1 MLAQWPSCLF
11 TESLSENR
19 RQEMSREKLMS
30 KLLLSIQAFTYSCSS
45 ETFEAKRSYR
55 KGLLLQLDVAKK
67 NIDSSVESVR
77 SRFGFRDLVC
87 NGKMILMPKPSQ
99 DEDGDS
105 WPFDGRLGKL
115 RYFGLTVMAAS
126 GAVAADLVQLVL
138 PFPFTKKDDFDPVGE
153 AAEHPQ
159 RAPIAYPLLFGNV
172 LTHVVAAMCATCGRA
187 RARSDL
193 LDVVWPIPFSIRGS
207 FAFLDLD
214 GNSKNVDAVVDDCEG
229 FMKLGLIARILQ
241 VLLGKL
247 LPGTSMLQVTSS
259 LINDL
264 NATVMFS
271 GENPTLTVDLAWVH
285 TCVKLIELTVSV
297 KCFDAPNELSTT
309 KPLIE
314 FDQLHEI
321 CVLAAYEAG
330 TYLIEAGTIFQILVP
345 GAASKYTS
353 NESDYVEQSEM
364 PPIATLQ
371 YMLAFFHFE
380 SVDDMIDSALT
391 KEIIAGWYE
400 TAFCHSELSMG
411 CNSNNADLQTRLYRT
426 QGFRIYDWPIAYI
439 SEQHLISTEMQ
450 SIGKDSNKSRFEVQQ
465 QQPQDDSNSSPRSS
479 LPVIANMESQHTKPS
494 ITDILRSEIS
504 PSLLTFHSK
513 KSVSLLGGFSPDLLR
528 SNKTNQSPRV
538 SVIPTSYTDLYAE
551 LASLMPDCEQTAVCL
566 VCGEVLNAGGRGE
579 CTKHSFK
586 CGAGAGIFF
595 LLQECSGLL
604 LHKARAAYIHS
615 PYVDSHGETPQ
626 YRGRPLNL
634 DLDRYE
640 HLREVWY
647 SHGVR
652 QKVLTERG
660 MARQVIL
667 PDYY

>member
-1 MLAQWPSCLF
+1 
-11 TESLSENR
+11 
-19 RQEMSREKLMS
+19 MSREKLMS

-45 ETFEAKRSYR
+45 EAFEARRSYR
-55 KGLLLQLDVAKK
+55 KSLMLQLDVAKK
-67 NIDSSVESVR
+67 NNDANTESVR

-87 NGKMILMPKPSQ
+87 KGKMILMPVPSQ

-138 PFPFTKKDDFDPVGE
+138 PFPFTKKNELDPVSDSV
-153 AAEHPQ
+153 EHPQ

-172 LTHVVAAMCATCGRA
+172 ITHVVAAMCATSGRA

-193 LDVVWPIPFSIRGS
+193 LDVVWPIPFSVRGS
-207 FAFLDLD
+207 FAFLDLE
-214 GNSKNVDAVVDDCEG
+214 GNSKNVDSVVEDCEG
-229 FMKLGLIARILQ
+229 FMKLGLLARILQ

-247 LPGTSMLQVTSS
+247 LPGASMLHVNAS
-259 LINDL
+259 LINELNIAVMSGGGNSTATMDL
-264 NATVMFS
+264 EWIRS
-271 GENPTLTVDLAWVH
+271 
-285 TCVKLIELTVSV
+285 CVKLVELAISHKCSDASKQLPAVST
-297 KCFDAPNELSTT
+297 ATLS
-309 KPLIE
+309 IE
-314 FDQLHEI
+314 FDQLHDI
-321 CVLAAYEAG
+321 CALAAFEAG
-330 TYLIEAGTIFQILVP
+330 SYLIETGTIFQILVP
-345 GAASKYTS
+345 GAAAKFVSG
-353 NESDYVEQSEM
+353 EMDDVEQCEM
-364 PPIATLQ
+364 SPVATLH
-371 YMLAFFHFE
+371 YILSFFQFE
-380 SVDDMIDSALT
+380 PIGVMIDSSFITEIVACWYDTVCDHTELT
-391 KEIIAGWYE
+391 TG
-400 TAFCHSELSMG
+400 HSG
-411 CNSNNADLQTRLYRT
+411 DNTDLHSRLYRS
-426 QGFRIYDWPIAYI
+426 QGFHVHDWPIAYAR
-439 SEQHLISTEMQ
+439 EHNLITTGVPSL
-450 SIGKDSNKSRFEVQQ
+450 GKDSIKSMFPSQQ
-465 QQPQDDSNSSPRSS
+465 QQPQDDISMPPQSN
-479 LPVIANMESQHTKPS
+479 LPVIANLQSQNTSPT
-494 ITDILRSEIS
+494 IADILRSTIS
-504 PSLLTFHSK
+504 PSLLTFQSK
-513 KSVSLLGGFSPDLLR
+513 KSVSLLGGFSPDLLH
-528 SNKTNQSPRV
+528 SNKLNQSPRV
-538 SVIPTSYTDLYAE
+538 NVIPTSYTDLYAE
-551 LASLMPDCEQTAVCL
+551 LASLLPDCEQTAVCF

-604 LHKARAAYIHS
+604 MHKSRAAYIHS

>member
-1 MLAQWPSCLF
+1 
-11 TESLSENR
+11 
-19 RQEMSREKLMS
+19 MSREKLMS

-45 ETFEAKRSYR
+45 ETFEAKRSYM
-55 KGLLLQLDVAKK
+55 KSLMLQPDVAKK
-67 NIDSSVESVR
+67 NNDSSVESVL

-87 NGKMILMPKPSQ
+87 HGKMILMPMPSQ

-138 PFPFTKKDDFDPVGE
+138 PFPFTKKEDLDPIGE
-153 AAEHPQ
+153 TVEHPQ

-229 FMKLGLIARILQ
+229 FMKLGLIARIIQ

-247 LPGTSMLQVTSS
+247 LPGTSMLQASSS
-259 LINDL
+259 LIDDL
-264 NATVMFS
+264 NAAVMFS
-271 GENPTLTVDLAWVH
+271 GRNPTLTGDLAWIR
-285 TCVKLIELTVSV
+285 TCVKLIELTMSH
-297 KCFDAPNELSTT
+297 KCFDSPKELSTASTT
-309 KPLIE
+309 KPLID
-314 FDQLHEI
+314 FAQLHEM
-321 CVLAAYEAG
+321 CVLAAHEAG
-330 TYLIEAGTIFQILVP
+330 SYLIEAGTIFQILVP
-345 GAASKYTS
+345 GAASKFTS
-353 NESDYVEQSEM
+353 NEPDDVEQSEM
-364 PPIATLQ
+364 SPIATLQ
-371 YMLAFFHFE
+371 YMLPFFHFE
-380 SVDDMIDSALT
+380 SVDDMIDSALI
-391 KEIIAGWYE
+391 KEIVVGWYE
-400 TAFCHSELSMG
+400 TAFYHTELSMG
-411 CNSNNADLQTRLYRT
+411 RNGNNTDLQTRLYRT
-426 QGFRIYDWPIAYI
+426 QGFRVYDWPTAYI
-439 SEQHLISTEMQ
+439 REQKPITTEIL
-450 SIGKDSNKSRFEVQQ
+450 SNGKDSNKSRFELQQ
-465 QQPQDDSNSSPRSS
+465 QQPQDDSISSPQSS
-479 LPVIANMESQHTKPS
+479 LPVIANLDSRHTNPS
-494 ITDILRSEIS
+494 IVDILRSEIS
-504 PSLLTFHSK
+504 PSLLTFQSK
-513 KSVSLLGGFSPDLLR
+513 KSVSLLGGFSPDLLQNNK
-528 SNKTNQSPRV
+528 SNKSPRV

>member
-1 MLAQWPSCLF
+1 
-11 TESLSENR
+11 
-19 RQEMSREKLMS
+19 MSREKLMS

-45 ETFEAKRSYR
+45 EAFEAKRSYR
-55 KGLLLQLDVAKK
+55 KSLNLLHSEVAKK
-67 NIDSSVESVR
+67 NSDSGVESVR
-77 SRFGFRDLVC
+77 SRFGFRNLVC
-87 NGKMILMPKPSQ
+87 KGKMILMPIPSH
-99 DEDGDS
+99 DEDGES

-138 PFPFTKKDDFDPVGE
+138 PFPVTKKVDIDPTGDTV
-153 AAEHPQ
+153 EHPL
-159 RAPIAYPLLFGNV
+159 RAPIAYPLLYGNV
-172 LTHVVAAMCATCGRA
+172 ITHVVAAMCSTCGRA

-214 GNSKNVDAVVDDCEG
+214 GNSKNVDSVVEDCEG
-229 FMKLGLIARILQ
+229 FMKMGLIARILQ

-247 LPGTSMLQVTSS
+247 LPGSSMLQLDSS
-259 LINDL
+259 WIDDL
-264 NATVMFS
+264 NTTVMSS
-271 GENPTLTVDLAWVH
+271 GGNLDIEWIR
-285 TCVKLIELTVSV
+285 TCVKLIQLTTSH
-297 KCFDAPNELSTT
+297 KNFDGPKKLSTT
-309 KPLIE
+309 LTDKPATG
-314 FDQLHEI
+314 FDQLHEV
-321 CVLAAYEAG
+321 CVLAAYEAAS
-330 TYLIEAGTIFQILVP
+330 YLIEVGQIFQILVP
-345 GAASKYTS
+345 GAAAKFVSSETDDVECCEVSPIS
-353 NESDYVEQSEM
+353 N
-364 PPIATLQ
+364 LQ
-371 YMLAFFHFE
+371 YILSFFHFE
-380 SVDDMIDSALT
+380 TIDAMIDSSLMQ
-391 KEIIAGWYE
+391 EIVVGWYDAVYDH
-400 TAFCHSELSMG
+400 TELSMG
-411 CNSNNADLQTRLYRT
+411 NNGDTSDLHGRLYRT
-426 QGFRIYDWPIAYI
+426 QGFRVYDWPTAYI
-439 SEQHLISTEMQ
+439 REPHVISTEVQ
-450 SIGKDSNKSRFEVQQ
+450 PLGKDSTKSLLEIQQQQQQ
-465 QQPQDDSNSSPRSS
+465 QQPQDDGSMPSPCRSTVITS
-479 LPVIANMESQHTKPS
+479 LQSQNTSASIA
-494 ITDILRSEIS
+494 DILRKQMS
-504 PSLLTFHSK
+504 PPLLTFQSK
-513 KSVSLLGGFSPDLLR
+513 KSVSLIGGFSPDLLR
-528 SNKTNQSPRV
+528 NNKWNQSPRV
-538 SVIPTSYTDLYAE
+538 SVIPMSYTDLYAE

>member
-1 MLAQWPSCLF
+1 
-11 TESLSENR
+11 
-19 RQEMSREKLMS
+19 MS

-45 ETFEAKRSYR
+45 EAFEAKRSYR
-55 KGLLLQLDVAKK
+55 KSLMLHTDVTKK
-67 NIDSSVESVR
+67 SNDSSAESVR

-87 NGKMILMPKPSQ
+87 RGKMILMPIPSH
-99 DEDGDS
+99 DEDGDA

-138 PFPFTKKDDFDPVGE
+138 PFPFTKKVDPESVGGSVE
-153 AAEHPQ
+153 NPP
-159 RAPIAYPLLFGNV
+159 RAPIAYPFLFGNV
-172 LTHVVAAMCATCGRA
+172 ITHVVAAMCATCGRA

-214 GNSKNVDAVVDDCEG
+214 GNSKNVDSVVEDCEG
-229 FMKLGLIARILQ
+229 FIKLGLIARILQ

-247 LPGTSMLQVTSS
+247 LPGTSISQLNSS
-259 LINDL
+259 WLNDL
-264 NATVMFS
+264 TTTVMS
-271 GENPTLTVDLAWVH
+271 ADGNPTIALDLQWIR
-285 TCVKLIELTVSV
+285 TCMKLIELTLSH
-297 KCFDAPNELSTT
+297 KYFDTPNKLSTEST
-309 KPLIE
+309 TASSID

-321 CVLAAYEAG
+321 CALAAFEAG
-330 TYLIEAGTIFQILVP
+330 SYLVEVGTIFQILVP
-345 GAASKYTS
+345 GAAAKFTTNEPDEAEHCEMSPVS
-353 NESDYVEQSEM
+353 N
-364 PPIATLQ
+364 LQ
-371 YMLAFFHFE
+371 FILSFFHFE
-380 SVDDMIDSALT
+380 SVDVMIDSASLQ
-391 KEIIAGWYE
+391 EIVTGWYDAVYDH
-400 TAFCHSELSMG
+400 TELSMERDG
-411 CNSNNADLQTRLYRT
+411 DHADLYSRLYRT
-426 QGFRIYDWPIAYI
+426 QGFRVYDWPTAYAR
-439 SEQHLISTEMQ
+439 EQHLIATEIQ
-450 SIGKDSNKSRFEVQQ
+450 SIGKVSSKSRFEVQH
-465 QQPQDDSNSSPRSS
+465 QQPQDDGSSSPQSRVP
-479 LPVIANMESQHTKPS
+479 LIANLESQNANPS
-494 ITDILRSEIS
+494 ITDILRSEMS
-504 PSLLTFHSK
+504 PSLLTFQSK
-513 KSVSLLGGFSPDLLR
+513 KCVSLLGGFSPDLLR
-528 SNKTNQSPRV
+528 NTKLNQSPRV

-634 DLDRYE
+634 DVDRYE

-652 QKVLTERG
+652 QKVLAERG